1 MKIAAAL
8 ALAYYILW
16 GWVLFPTDRWGFGL
30 LNALIAILLGVV
42 ISLYIKV
49 RTFSK
54 QMAEYKSK
62 QMAEYK
68 KTARDKA
75 VGESPSLNL

>member
-16 GWVLFPTDRWGFGL
+16 SWVLFPTDRWGFGL
-30 LNALIAILLGVV
+30 LNALIAILFGVV

-54 QMAEYKSK
+54 QMAEYKR
-62 QMAEYK
+62 
-68 KTARDKA
+68 TARDIA
-75 VGESPSLNL
+75 VGEGPSLNL

>member
-16 GWVLFPTDRWGFGL
+16 SWVLFPTDRWGFGL
-30 LNALIAILLGVV
+30 LNALIAILFGVV

-49 RTFSK
+49 RTF
-54 QMAEYKSK
+54 SK